1 MFLGSL
7 VGGCCPFIFIM
18 RVLDHAL
25 LRQLSRELSS
35 ICDDM
40 LRLESSLLKK
50 PLAINEAHR
59 CSARNLA
66 HYLALRRHDVRGLQ
80 SQLALLGLSSLG
92 RTESHALTAVQTV
105 HHVLDV
111 LLGKGGWGKKGPGKN
126 AACAAEPPVAMGEG
140 SEILE
145 KNTEALLGPAPSKR
159 KVRIMVTMATEAAS
173 DYKLVHDL
181 VQNGMDCMRINCAH
195 DGPEVWLGM
204 IRNLGRAREET
215 GRNCCIQMDLA
226 GPKLR
231 TGPMEPG
238 PSVIRCRPKRDIY
251 GRVVTP
257 ARVWLTAED
266 APLPPPAPAAASLSV
281 PARFLKA
288 LRPGDMVRLR
298 DAREGRRTLRVT
310 QLVSQVECE
319 GCWAEAR
326 RTIYFVPGLQ
336 LRAFRRGLARDKS
349 GKKVLRSRGKGC
361 VGDIPHLP
369 QTLLLKLGDTLLL
382 TRAPSMGRPAIQR
395 KTGKLAAP
403 AQIGVSL
410 PQILDHAK
418 AGDPVW
424 FDDGKI
430 GGVIRAVDAETVA
443 VEITQARP
451 EGENLGAGKGI
462 NLPETQIDIPAITE
476 DDLEALKF
484 VVKHADVVGYSF
496 VRTESDV
503 RQLLDRLEKLDAGHL
518 GLVLKI
524 ETRKAFDNL
533 PKLILAAMRARS
545 IGIMIAR
552 GDLAVEC
559 GYQRLA
565 EVQEEVLWVC
575 EAAHV
580 PVIWATQ
587 VLESLAKKGIPS
599 RSEITDAAMG
609 ERAEC
614 VMLNKGAYAVTTVR
628 VLADILKRM
637 QAHQEKKR
645 SMLRELHL
653 AASFSSAD

>member
-1 MFLGSL
+1 
-7 VGGCCPFIFIM
+7 M
-18 RVLDHAL
+18 RVLDHIL
-25 LRQLSRELSS
+25 LEQLSGELES

-40 LRLESSLLKK
+40 LRLEASLLKRT
-50 PLAINEAHR
+50 LAVHEEHR
-59 CSARNLA
+59 PSARNLA

-80 SQLALLGLSSLG
+80 AQLALLGLSSLG
-92 RTESHALTAVQTV
+92 RTESHALAAAQTV
-105 HHVLDV
+105 HDVLHV
-111 LLGKGGWGKKGPGKN
+111 LLGKDAPLPGSI
-126 AACAAEPPVAMGEG
+126 EPPVGIGQGA
-140 SEILE
+140 EILE
-145 KNTEALLGPAPSKR
+145 RNTDALLGPPPAKR
-159 KVRIMVTMATEAAS
+159 KVRIMVTMATDAAT
-173 DYKLVHDL
+173 DYELVRDL

-195 DGPEVWLGM
+195 DNPEIWMSM
-204 IRNLGRAREET
+204 IRNLERAREET
-215 GRNCCIQMDLA
+215 GRKCCIEMDLA

-231 TGPMEPG
+231 TGPIEPG
-238 PSVIRCRPKRDIY
+238 PSVVRCRPARDVY
-251 GRVVTP
+251 GRVVTT
-257 ARVWLTAED
+257 ARIWLTPDDSPGA
-266 APLPPPAPAAASLSV
+266 APAPADASLRV

-288 LRPGDMVRLR
+288 LRHGDIIRLR

-310 QLVSQVECE
+310 RVEPQ
-319 GCWAEAR
+319 GCWAEGR
-326 RTIYFVPGLQ
+326 RTTYFVPGLQ
-336 LRAFRRGLARDKS
+336 LRAFRRKPAGKRS
-349 GKKVLRSRGKGC
+349 GRNVLRSVGTAT
-361 VGDIPHLP
+361 VGDLPHLP

-382 TRAPSMGRPAIQR
+382 TRAPCIGQPAVYR
-395 KTGKLAAP
+395 KTGKLLSP
-403 AQIGVSL
+403 ARIGVSL

-418 AGDPVW
+418 PGDPVY

-430 GGVIRAVDAETVA
+430 GGVIRSVDDEVVA
-443 VEITQARP
+443 VEITQARI
-451 EGENLGAGKGI
+451 EGEKLGAEKGI
-462 NLPETQIDIPAITE
+462 NLPETQIDIPAITA

-484 VVKHADVVGYSF
+484 VVQHADIVGYSF
-496 VRTESDV
+496 VRSENDV
-503 RQLLDRLEKLDAGHL
+503 RQLLQHLERMEGQHL
-518 GLVLKI
+518 GLILKI

-533 PKLILAAMRARS
+533 PKLILAAMHMRS

-565 EVQEEVLWVC
+565 EVQEEVLWIC

-587 VLESLAKKGIPS
+587 VLESLSKKGIPS

-614 VMLNKGAYAVTTVR
+614 VMLNKGPYAVTTVR

-645 SMLRELHL
+645 SMLRQLNL